1 MEGTNTQWTKNKSKQ
16 IQNTGSKPRMMVLP
30 SAKLRE
36 SNVEDFNVESWFND
50 FLNLLSV
57 EQTFAVLLQ
66 TETHKDTGTQRE
78 WAQLQVDISY
88 RCPDDRIP
96 REHRSCS
103 FQITS
108 IQHNEKCTRSANL
121 HRLHCIMDCFWVLW
135 DSSALQYKTFL
146 QTWHYCIANTTLNA
160 IAI

>member
-36 SNVEDFNVESWFND
+36 SNVEDFNIESWFND

-78 WAQLQVDISY
+78 WDQLQVDISY

-96 REHRSCS
+96 RGSIEAARFRLQAFSIMRSVHAQQTCTVWIVSGCCETHQLYSTKPS
-103 FQITS
+103 FKLDIT
-108 IQHNEKCTRSANL
+108 
-121 HRLHCIMDCFWVLW
+121 V
-135 DSSALQYKTFL
+135 L
-146 QTWHYCIANTTLNA
+146 QTLP
-160 IAI
+160 